1 MKILLAIDGSACS
14 DAAVE
19 EVTHRPWPAGSSLKV
34 LTVFE
39 PPVVPTPETW
49 AVPASYYEEMDA
61 ALRKQGQNIIDSAL
75 QKLKSNKTLSL
86 TSLMMFGSPRP
97 VIVDEAESWGAD
109 LIVVGSHGYGTWKR
123 LLLGSVSQAVV
134 SHAKCSVEVV
144 RCQAAEEASKDQFSE
159 KLKG

>member
-19 EVTHRPWPAGSSLKV
+19 EVARRPWPEGSSVRV
-34 LTVFE
+34 LTALE
-39 PPVVPTPETW
+39 IPLPLTPEAW
-49 AVPASYYEEMDA
+49 AIPPDYFENMEAG
-61 ALRKQGQNIIDSAL
+61 LRKQGQNLIDRAL
-75 QKLKSNKTLSL
+75 PKLKANKTVSVE
-86 TSLMMFGSPRP
+86 SIMVSGSPRP

-109 LIVVGSHGYGTWKR
+109 LIVLGSHGYNAWKR

-144 RCQAAEEASKDQFSE
+144 RCSTPEEASEDKPQIKRKE
-159 KLKG
+159 